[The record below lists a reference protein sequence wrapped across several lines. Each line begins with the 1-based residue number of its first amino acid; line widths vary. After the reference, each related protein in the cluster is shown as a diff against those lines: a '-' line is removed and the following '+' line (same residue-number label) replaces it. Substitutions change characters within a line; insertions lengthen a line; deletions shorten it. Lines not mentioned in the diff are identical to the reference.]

1 MSENFT
7 TPNEL
12 YFNWLCDRVDITNRG
27 DKSYFILAESLHRKQ
42 YYWTL
47 ANDDNRAY
55 DGWSLRNTFY
65 QLYKDTRLDL
75 EIGPWFLSALDGP
88 CSVFEMMVA
97 LSIRCE
103 NEIMLDKKKGNRTA
117 EWFWTMIRNL
127 HLEDCDDVS
136 VTEEHVNRISD
147 TIHRALDR
155 EYDEYGHGA
164 FWTVENPP
172 KSMKELEIWFQ
183 MTAYLRENYPEE
195 FHVKYVET
203 VSEVEEE
210 DEEN

>member
-1 MSENFT
+1 MSDGCIS
-7 TPNEL
+7 PREL
-12 YFNWLCDRVDITNRG
+12 YFEWLCNLVSIFNR
-27 DKSYFILAESLHRKQ
+27 KRRSYKVLANCLHRKQ

-65 QLYKDTRLDL
+65 HLYKDTHLDW
-75 EIGPWFLSALDGP
+75 EIGPSFLSALDGP

-117 EWFWTMIRNL
+117 DWFWAMICNL
-127 HLEDCDDVS
+127 HLEDCDDRS
-136 VTEEHVNRISD
+136 ITDEHVNRISD
-147 TIHRALDR
+147 AIQRALDR
-155 EYDEYGHGA
+155 DYDEHGHGA
-164 FWTVENPP
+164 FWTVEHPP
-172 KSMKELEIWFQ
+172 KNMKELEIWFQ

-210 DEEN
+210 EDE